1 MKDRSS
7 PLNSGELLKLTNS
20 FEVLTFKKDFW
31 LVYQDHVPT
40 TGIAL
45 LEGEIELTKELQ
57 TYEVVKSPYLLGIYN
72 LLHEKP
78 SGLGCK
84 IKANSRII
92 LIGKSMVLSTLKNK
106 KSELFDLLR
115 EYA

>member
-7 PLNSGELLKLTNS
+7 PLNSGELAKLTNTL
-20 FEVLTFKKDFW
+20 EVLTFKNDFV
-31 LVYQDHVPT
+31 LVYQDHIPT

-45 LEGEIELTKELQ
+45 LEGEIELTKELK
-57 TYEVVKSPYLLGIYN
+57 TCEIVKAPHLLGIYN

-78 SGLGCK
+78 SELGCK

-106 KSELFDLLR
+106 KSELFDILR